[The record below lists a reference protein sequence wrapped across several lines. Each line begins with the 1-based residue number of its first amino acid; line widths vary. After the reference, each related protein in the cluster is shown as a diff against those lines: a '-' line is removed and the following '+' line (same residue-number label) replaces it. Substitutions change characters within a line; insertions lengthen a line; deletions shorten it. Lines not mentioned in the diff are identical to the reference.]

1 MSEPGPGTAVTTTTA
16 PLLIADAPSEWRLV
30 LELVAQLVEADGPA
44 VLPNI
49 DHGRV
54 EHFVLFWENIAAA
67 PPWLKAVLRALR
79 PAYVQRALSQN
90 RRTSCPAMKKSK

>member
-1 MSEPGPGTAVTTTTA
+1 MSEPSPRTAVTTTTA

-30 LELVAQLVEADGPA
+30 LELVAQLVETDGPA
-44 VLPNI
+44 VLPPI

-54 EHFVLFWENIAAA
+54 EHFVLFWENVAAA

-79 PAYVQRALSQN
+79 PVYI
-90 RRTSCPAMKKSK
+90 RRTLS